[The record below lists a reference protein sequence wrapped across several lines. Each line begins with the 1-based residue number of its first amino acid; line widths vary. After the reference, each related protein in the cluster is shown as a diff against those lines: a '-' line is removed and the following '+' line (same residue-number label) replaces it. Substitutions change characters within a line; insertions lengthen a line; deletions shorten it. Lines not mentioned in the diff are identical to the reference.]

1 MPTMTML
8 TRQICFRLSMIVFGV
23 GMLTVPDENSG
34 DHHRYNSSH
43 VDNECLTHFRDIDAV
58 VI

>member
-1 MPTMTML
+1 ML
-8 TRQICFRLSMIVFGV
+8 TMIVFGV

-34 DHHRYNSSH
+34 DHHSYNSSH

-58 VI
+58 II